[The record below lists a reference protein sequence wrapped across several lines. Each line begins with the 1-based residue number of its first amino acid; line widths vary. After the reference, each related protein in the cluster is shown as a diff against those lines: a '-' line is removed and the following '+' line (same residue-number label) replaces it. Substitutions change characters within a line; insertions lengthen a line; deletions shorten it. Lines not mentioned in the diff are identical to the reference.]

1 MVPNPGAITGAFPF
15 PCLNPTGAKTNRR
28 RQRWGC
34 GGLGP
39 AAMCIYHLGSRDGAI
54 PVSGGTQH
62 PPARPRAIAGGA
74 TRCWM
79 GQPKF
84 GGKFSHLAPAAS
96 PARHQPGAIPAQ
108 LALAL
113 PEWMTGDRWRL
124 TG

>member
-54 PVSGGTQH
+54 PVSGGRNTPQLVPVPLPVERH
-62 PPARPRAIAGGA
+62 DAGWA
-74 TRCWM
+74 NLNL
-79 GQPKF
+79 
-84 GGKFSHLAPAAS
+84 GGSFP
-96 PARHQPGAIPAQ
+96 
-108 LALAL
+108 
-113 PEWMTGDRWRL
+113 T
-124 TG
+124 